1 VGALDQLR
9 SATGDDGLVSR
20 ARSNPWVPIAI
31 VGAAILILAWIG
43 WAIHVASD
51 DGGRAGLGVLI
62 AWPAM
67 LVAVGLISIPF
78 IGGYLLIQRLSDG
91 GSDAATAQADTSADE
106 DVDEDE
112 GEESEGSDEEAEDE
126 DDGDE
131 EADDDAESD
140 PEPEAATS

>member
-9 SATGDDGLVSR
+9 SATGDDGLVGR

-67 LVAVGLISIPF
+67 LVALGLISIPF
-78 IGGYLLIQRLSDG
+78 IGGYLLIRRLMEGGDG
-91 GSDAATAQADTSADE
+91 AATTEADDADE
-106 DVDEDE
+106 SEEPDQQDEETD
-112 GEESEGSDEEAEDE
+112 DEEAKDE
-126 DDGDE
+126 S
-131 EADDDAESD
+131 ESESESEK
-140 PEPEAATS
+140 EPAS